1 LELSSFSTLRGNGE
15 EEMIFKSPYP
25 DVEIPR
31 MGVAQFILESAAG
44 RGDKPALIDG
54 PTGRT
59 ITFAELEGGIKRV
72 AAGLAARGF
81 SKGDVMAIYAP
92 NIPEYAIAF
101 HGIALAGG
109 IATTV
114 NPLYT
119 IEELTFQLKDS
130 GARFIVT
137 IPMFLENALKAA
149 EATGIEEVFVFG
161 EGEGATPFTELLKAG
176 DQPPEVSIDPENDL
190 VAMPYSSGTTGLP
203 KGVMLSHHNLVGNV
217 QQALAPHATDESDV
231 VIGVLPFFH
240 IYGLTVILNA
250 ALSQGATIVTMPR
263 FDLEQ
268 FLQLLQDQKVTRAY
282 AVPPIVLALAKHPIV
297 DNYDL
302 SSLKLIMSGAA
313 PLGQELSEA
322 AAKRLDTLVIQGYG
336 LTETSPVTH
345 VNPEEE
351 SKIKQGSIGPL
362 IPNTEAKVVDP
373 ASGKEL
379 GYDET
384 GEVWIK
390 GPQVMKGYLN
400 NEEATKHTVDDD
412 GYLHTGDIGYVDQDG
427 YFYIVDRLKELIKYK
442 GFQVPPAELE
452 AVLLSH
458 PAIADAAVIGVA
470 DEEAGELPKA
480 FVVKSGEVDE
490 AEVMEYVAGHVSPQ
504 KKIRIVE
511 FIDEIPKSASG
522 KILRRVLVDQERA
535 KG

>member
-1 LELSSFSTLRGNGE
+1 
-15 EEMIFKSPYP
+15 MIFKSAYP
-25 DVEIPR
+25 DVEIPEI
-31 MGVAQFILESAAG
+31 GVAQFVLEGAAA

-59 ITFAELEGGIKRV
+59 ITFRELYGGVRRV
-72 AAGLAARGF
+72 AAGLASRGF
-81 SKGDVMAIYAP
+81 SKGDVMAIYSP
-92 NIPEYAIAF
+92 NIPEYAVAF

-119 IEELTFQLKDS
+119 VDELTFQLKDS

-137 IPMFLENALKAA
+137 IPMFLENALEAA
-149 EATGIEEVFVFG
+149 GRTGVEEVFVFG
-161 EGEGATPFTELLKAG
+161 EGEGATPFTELLEAG
-176 DQPPEVSIDPENDL
+176 DEPPDVIIDPKNDL

-203 KGVMLSHHNLVGNV
+203 KGVMLTHHNLVGNV
-217 QQALAPHATDESDV
+217 NQALAPLTTSEEDV
-231 VIGVLPFFH
+231 IIGVLPFFH

-250 ALSQGATIVTMPR
+250 ALRQGATIVTMPR

-282 AVPPIVLALAKHPIV
+282 VVPPIVLALAKHPVV

-302 SSLKLIMSGAA
+302 SSLSLVMSGAA
-313 PLGQELSEA
+313 PLGQDLSEA
-322 AAKRLDTLVIQGYG
+322 CAKRLDTLVIQGYG

-345 VNPEEE
+345 VNPDEEAR
-351 SKIKQGSIGPL
+351 IKQGSIGPL
-362 IPNTEAKVVDP
+362 IPSTVAKIVDTS
-373 ASGKEL
+373 SGKEL

-384 GEVWIK
+384 GEIWIK

-400 NEEATKHTVDDD
+400 NEEATRHTVDED

-458 PAIADAAVIGVA
+458 PSVGDAAVIGVP
-470 DEEAGELPKA
+470 DEEAGEIPKA
-480 FVVKSGEVDE
+480 FVVPSGDVDA
-490 AEVMEYVAGHVSPQ
+490 AEIIDYVAGHVSPQ
-504 KKIRIVE
+504 KKVRLVE
-511 FIDEIPKSASG
+511 FVEEIPKSPSG

-535 KG
+535 KA

>member
-1 LELSSFSTLRGNGE
+1 
-15 EEMIFKSPYP
+15 MIFKSPYP
-25 DVEIPR
+25 DVDIPKT
-31 MGVAQFILESAAG
+31 GVAQFVLKGAAD
-44 RGDKPALIDG
+44 RGDKAALIDG
-54 PTGRT
+54 PSGRT
-59 ITFAELEGGIKRV
+59 ITYRELDGAVRSL
-72 AAGLAARGF
+72 AAGLATRGF
-81 SKGDVMAIYAP
+81 SKGDVMAIYSP

-109 IATTV
+109 VATTV

-119 IEELTFQLKDS
+119 IDELTFQLKDS
-130 GARFIVT
+130 GARFLVT
-137 IPMFLENALKAA
+137 IPMFLENALEAA
-149 EATGIEEVFVFG
+149 GRTGVEEVFVFG
-161 EGEGATPFTELLKAG
+161 EAEGATPFADLLTSGAE
-176 DQPPEVSIDPENDL
+176 PTEVSIDPAQDL

-203 KGVMLSHHNLVGNV
+203 KGVMLTHQNLTGNIN
-217 QQALAPHATDESDV
+217 QALAPHDTSDEDV

-250 ALSQGATIVTMPR
+250 ALSEGATIVTMPR

-268 FLQLLQDQKVTRAY
+268 FLQLLQDHKVTRAY

-302 SSLKLIMSGAA
+302 SSLSLIMSGAA

-351 SKIKQGSIGPL
+351 AKVKPGSIGPL
-362 IPNTEAKVVDP
+362 IPNTIAKVVDP
-373 ASGKEL
+373 VSGKEL

-400 NEEATKHTVDDD
+400 NDEATKHTIDDE

-458 PAIADAAVIGVA
+458 PAVGDAAVIGVP

-480 FVVKSGEVDE
+480 FVVKSGDVDE
-490 AEVMEYVAGHVSPQ
+490 AEIMEYVAGHVSPQ
-504 KKIRIVE
+504 KKIRLVE
-511 FIDEIPKSASG
+511 FVDEIPKSASG
-522 KILRRVLVDQERA
+522 KILRRILIERERA
-535 KG
+535 RA